1 MDKVHIY
8 TDSKGEFR
16 WRRVGANGQ
25 IVAVS
30 GEGFDR
36 RDYAELSAVR
46 YNADTQLVYD
56 DQEPDVS

>member
-16 WRRVGANGQ
+16 WRRVAPNGE
-25 IVAVS
+25 IVTACA
-30 GEGFDR
+30 EGFETK
-36 RDYAELSAVR
+36 DYAELSAVR

-56 DQEPDVS
+56 EEPDGN